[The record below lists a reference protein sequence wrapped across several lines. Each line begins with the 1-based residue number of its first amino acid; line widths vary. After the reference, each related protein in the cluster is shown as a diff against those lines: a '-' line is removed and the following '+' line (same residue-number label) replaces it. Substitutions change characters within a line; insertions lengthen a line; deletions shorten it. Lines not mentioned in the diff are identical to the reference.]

1 MIKQLA
7 LMTSALVLAVTPIKC
22 KNDKIIVDFPKCV
35 TEANK
40 GIRELYQYSVKFS
53 TKKTSIDSKEQH
65 QKNKFN
71 KKIGNPLRKS
81 GAKNKNCCDNAA
93 EIIDISY
100 EDAQILMRIAQA
112 EAESE
117 GVEGKAR
124 VIKVV
129 INRIKSSKFPN
140 TAKEVIF
147 QKRQFSSVKD
157 GRYKKAVIDYECHL
171 ALADVESGLYA
182 DFKAL
187 YFESKKNRK
196 SWQARRCRYI
206 GMYGRHR
213 FYY

>member
-7 LMTSALVLAVTPIKC
+7 LITSALVLAVTPIKF

-147 QKRQFSSVKD
+147 QKRQF
-157 GRYKKAVIDYECHL
+157 
-171 ALADVESGLYA
+171 
-182 DFKAL
+182 
-187 YFESKKNRK
+187 
-196 SWQARRCRYI
+196 
-206 GMYGRHR
+206 
-213 FYY
+213 